1 MSGLEEH
8 DEAPLEVEE
17 DTLSLA
23 LADAWDASESTDA
36 TEQQGGEVHQP
47 DSESTTSTTSEFG
60 SGNAGADKQGTDGTK
75 VPQEEGAAGTIT
87 AENSESGK
95 PPVGLSL
102 EAREAWND
110 VPDAV
115 KADIVKR
122 ENDYAA
128 GIEKH
133 RQNSSRAEGMDRALA
148 PFSQYL
154 QMNGGPGQA
163 LKGLLE
169 TGSHLQMGSPQ
180 QKAQVVAQ
188 LINQFGVDVKTLDS
202 MLVGEAPS
210 QESQQQNQFQ
220 QMINQ
225 QMAPVQQQLQGYQ
238 QREQQQH
245 QQQQQHINQE
255 INSFGATHEFYHDV
269 RGQMADLMD
278 MAANANREMNMEEAY
293 NLACSATPQ
302 IAGIMSGRA
311 NQQTVAGKRQ
321 AASSIQGSPGGAGA
335 TAAPNSTMA
344 ALNAAW
350 DNAGQM

>member
-1 MSGLEEH
+1 
-8 DEAPLEVEE
+8 LEVEE

-23 LADAWDASESTDA
+23 LADAWDASEGVDDG

-47 DSESTTSTTSEFG
+47 DSESSTSTPSGFG
-60 SGNAGADKQGTDGTK
+60 SQNAGADQQENDGSG
-75 VPQEEGAAGTIT
+75 VQAGTG
-87 AENSESGK
+87 ESGTLGAQSGSDGK

-133 RQNSSRAEGMDRALA
+133 RHNSSRAEAMDRTLQ
-148 PFSQYL
+148 PFQ
-154 QMNGGPGQA
+154 QMFQINGGAGNTI
-163 LKGLLE
+163 KGLLE
-169 TGSHLQMGSPQ
+169 SGSTLQMGTPI
-180 QKAQVVAQ
+180 QKAQTVAG
-188 LINQFGVDVKTLDS
+188 IIKQFGIDIKTLDS

-245 QQQQQHINQE
+245 QQQQQYINQE